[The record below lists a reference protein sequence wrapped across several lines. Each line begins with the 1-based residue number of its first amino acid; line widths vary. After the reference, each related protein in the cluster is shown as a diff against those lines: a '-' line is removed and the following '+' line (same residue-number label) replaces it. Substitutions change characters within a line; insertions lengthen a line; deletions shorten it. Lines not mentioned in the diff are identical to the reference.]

1 MDHNSKQSWWM
12 TALCVLPIVL
22 IGGMYILGITG
33 GYLFY
38 AILLLCPLSHVLMM
52 KGHGHNVIQQEEET

>member
-1 MDHNSKQSWWM
+1 MNHNSKHSWLM

-52 KGHGHNVIQQEEET
+52 KGHGQNAAPQEEET